1 MLKRVI
7 NLIKSLFGGVVDK
20 LEDPELMLEQARRD
34 MQEMHVRN
42 RERAVVAITQKN
54 NLQNQVDELQKQVD
68 MLGQKAEFALKRGDK
83 DLALQLLKEKQSYE
97 SSLVTA
103 KETLTQAIETSEQ
116 VKVAI
121 KREEEQL
128 RQKTAETLAL
138 KAKWKQAQIQK
149 EMEKQLQGMGAWEDS
164 SNAFNVARTKI
175 NQTMNEASAMRELGQ
190 TNVNARLQQ
199 LEVSEN
205 DVAAQRELE
214 QMEAKLGLGT
224 TSSVPTTATVSNDI
238 EEELRKLETKVG
250 SGSNGQG

>member
-1 MLKRVI
+1 
-7 NLIKSLFGGVVDK
+7 
-20 LEDPELMLEQARRD
+20 
-34 MQEMHVRN
+34 VRN

-149 EMEKQLQGMGAWEDS
+149 EMEKQLMGMGAWEDS
-164 SNAFNVARTKI
+164 SNVFNAAKTKI